1 MSATP
6 FTGSTNTA
14 GYAGTTGAGTSG
26 ASTTSSRAVIES
38 DRVEGTSVYG
48 ADSQHIGSI
57 QRLMI
62 DKRSGQVAYA
72 VMTFGGFL
80 GMGEDSYT
88 IPWGKL
94 TYDTD
99 LGGYR
104 TDITSDQLK
113 GAPTFGRDDETAW
126 NDRDRE
132 RGLHDYYGV
141 SPYWGL

>member
-1 MSATP
+1 MATTT
-6 FTGSTNTA
+6 FTGSS
-14 GYAGTTGAGTSG
+14 GSMAGTPGA
-26 ASTTSSRAVIES
+26 ATTSTRSLIES

-48 ADSQHIGSI
+48 ADGNHIGSI

-80 GMGEDSYT
+80 GMGEESYT

-113 GAPTFGRDDETAW
+113 GAPAFGGEETAAS
-126 NDRDRE
+126 DRDRE

>member
-1 MSATP
+1 MASTD
-6 FTGSTNTA
+6 FTTTNS
-14 GYAGTTGAGTSG
+14 GGLGTGGTS
-26 ASTTSSRAVIES
+26 STSANALIAS

-48 ADSQHIGSI
+48 SDSSHIGTI
-57 QRLMI
+57 ERLMI

-80 GMGEDSYT
+80 GLGEESHT

-99 LGGYR
+99 LGGYK
-104 TDITSDQLK
+104 TDLSPDQLK
-113 GAPTFGRDDETAW
+113 SAPAFGRDDTNFA
-126 NDRDRE
+126 DRDRE
-132 RGLHDYYGV
+132 RALHDYYGV